1 MRWDTLGYDYCWNS
15 IMQTASP
22 NPYFCI
28 SIIVIVTSWWKQ
40 LLHLSS
46 AADLWWCVFTFMSW
60 RSELSGHF
68 LKKSFL
74 FVEPSSS
81 RLTVIGTTVSE
92 LWQQRC
98 DWLRECLII
107 TTLPDLYSPS
117 LSPFACRAATQTWTK
132 ITGSHEDAHTVRA
145 PATLRLL
152 LHLRGQNRAL
162 VYLQPLI
169 FSSLSHLISSVN
181 CQQPFP
187 DTRVKQIMYSSVYY
201 DNLLSSLS
209 LISCV
214 CLSCLLFSAGA
225 WLLHTEQKQ
234 RISPAWPF
242 TFHAG
247 CLHANHML
255 FTLMHSVYMLARH

>member
-1 MRWDTLGYDYCWNS
+1 MKTTTPSVFGCRFVVMCVHVHVMTLWTVQTFPEEKLPVCW
-15 IMQTASP
+15 AV
-22 NPYFCI
+22 
-28 SIIVIVTSWWKQ
+28 VI
-40 LLHLSS
+40 
-46 AADLWWCVFTFMSW
+46 TFN
-60 RSELSGHF
+60 
-68 LKKSFL
+68 
-74 FVEPSSS
+74 
-81 RLTVIGTTVSE
+81 
-92 LWQQRC
+92 C
-98 DWLRECLII
+98 DWHDCFGAMTAAMREYLII
-107 TTLPDLYSPS
+107 TTLADLYSPS
-117 LSPFACRAATQTWTK
+117 LGPFACRAATQTWTK
-132 ITGSHEDAHTVRA
+132 ITGSHEDAHAVRA